1 MPYAVIALCFK
12 PHRLDG
18 LSDRLL
24 ESHYE
29 NDYGGTVRRL
39 NAIEAQLAA
48 VDWTALP
55 GYEGPDYVFRGL
67 KREELIAANSMLL
80 HEVYFDALGG
90 SGGAP
95 EGELAAAIVRD
106 FGSLEA
112 WRREFVALGKALAG
126 GSGWVI
132 LAWSE
137 RRGRLL
143 NLWAGDHAHS
153 LADGQ
158 PILALDMYEH
168 AYHLDFGADAGAYVE
183 AVMRNLDWARVARR
197 YARARGATP
206 PPLEAP
212 PPQVSVTELR
222 AQLADPATAPLVL
235 DVRLA
240 DDLERSGQRLPDTP
254 WRDMER
260 VEDWAEELP
269 RDRPV
274 VVYCMYGFWV
284 SQDTA
289 AALRRR
295 GLDVLSLEGGITAWR
310 AMGWPTTPLERQAE
324 DRA

>member
-1 MPYAVIALCFK
+1 MPYAVTPLSFK
-12 PHRLDG
+12 PHRLNG

-29 NDYGGTVRRL
+29 NNYGGAVRRL
-39 NAIEAQLAA
+39 NAIEARLAT
-48 VDWTALP
+48 VDWSSLP
-55 GYEGPDYVFRGL
+55 SYEVTGL

-90 SGGAP
+90 SGGDP

-106 FGSLEA
+106 FGSLDA
-112 WRREFVALGKALAG
+112 WRREFLALGKAPAG

-132 LAWSE
+132 LAWSP

-143 NLWAGDHAHS
+143 NLWAGDHAQV
-153 LADGQ
+153 LAESH
-158 PILALDMYEH
+158 PVLALDLYEH
-168 AYHLDFGADAGAYVE
+168 AYHLDFGADAGAYVD
-183 AVMRNLDWARVARR
+183 AVMRNLDWAGVARR
-197 YARARGATP
+197 YARARGAAVP
-206 PPLEAP
+206 PADDVG
-212 PPQVSVTELR
+212 PQISATDLR
-222 AQLADPATAPLVL
+222 AQLEDPASAPLVL
-235 DVRLA
+235 DVRLT
-240 DDLERSGQRLPDTP
+240 DDLERSGQKLPDTP

-260 VEDWAEELP
+260 VEDWAAELP
-269 RDRPV
+269 KDRPI

-310 AMGWPTTPLERQAE
+310 AMGWPTAPMEPQAE
-324 DRA
+324 DKS